1 MSSTQDARS
10 CFTRRGLL
18 GSTLGVAGAL
28 AASLLL
34 SSGSTAESN
43 SAQSVQHTYNGDTDP
58 YPVPWLD
65 KFGDH
70 NQAAGPN
77 AEPSHIYHFKGK
89 VVRCNAFVGMG
100 TDNKGNRIAFGAPST
115 DYGIMQGEYWAA
127 REAQTGQFVHI

>member
-1 MSSTQDARS
+1 MSSARDVRS
-10 CFTRRGLL
+10 CFTRRDLFGT
-18 GSTLGVAGAL
+18 TLGIAGAA

-34 SSGSTAESN
+34 SSGSAFGGN
-43 SAQSVQHTYNGDTDP
+43 SAQSVQHTYNGGADP

-77 AEPSHIYHFKGK
+77 SEPSHIYHFKGK
-89 VVRCNAFVGMG
+89 VVRCNGFVGMG

-127 REAQTGQFVHI
+127 RTAQTGQFVHI